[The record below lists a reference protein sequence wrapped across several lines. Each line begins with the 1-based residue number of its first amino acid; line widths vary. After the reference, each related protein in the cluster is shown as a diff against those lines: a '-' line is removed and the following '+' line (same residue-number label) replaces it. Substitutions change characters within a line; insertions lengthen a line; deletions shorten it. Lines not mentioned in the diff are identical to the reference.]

1 MFPWGPKET
10 RKTSAGPKGTG
21 KSLFSGEQGGPWISY
36 STDSSN
42 GLLIPSLGFGSHSQ
56 QWRPVLPLEPRL
68 PTRMLSRAHL
78 SFWAF
83 GFFDN
88 TGWLGRLT
96 V

>member
-1 MFPWGPKET
+1 MLPWGPKET
-10 RKTSAGPKGTG
+10 RETSAGPKATG

-83 GFFDN
+83 G
-88 TGWLGRLT
+88 LT
-96 V
+96 KLDG